1 MMSSFVKQLYLAAFV
16 ICFSLQAIASALP
29 CNMMTE
35 STLQPMN
42 ALSEMAGLNTDSI
55 AVGSITAGSMA
66 DAELPPC
73 HQMMSNGQ
81 QTENSNALMA
91 DCLDSCQCCPAVC
104 STSAIASTSFSF
116 TKSQQQVLFHT
127 TFIQPNQI
135 LTPHYRPPIS

>member
-35 STLQPMN
+35 STQQPMN
-42 ALSEMAGLNTDSI
+42 ALSEMVGLNTD
-55 AVGSITAGSMA
+55 SMA

-73 HQMMSNGQ
+73 HQMMSKGQ
-81 QTENSNALMA
+81 HADNSNALMA
-91 DCLDSCQCCPAVC
+91 DCLDNCQCCPAVC

-116 TKSQQQVLFHT
+116 TKSQQQVLVHT

-135 LTPHYRPPIS
+135 LTPLYRPPIS